1 MHLSKVWFSF
11 SGRITRRTWWLAI
24 VLPSYALVIFAG
36 SVDFFLGTYDA
47 AGGAGIFQLIA
58 CSPCCGRSC
67 RARQTLP
74 RPWENSLVHPHQPD
88 PPGRCNLVFVELG
101 FLAGTVGDNRFG
113 PDPKMIAAP
122 APAGAPGWPAPGQS
136 APTVLHTPGSL
147 ARTTLVTTR
156 PQGDAAR
163 AGISRAA
170 YVASRASRDEA

>member
-58 CSPCCGRSC
+58 WLAVLWPILAGHAKRCHDRGKTAWFILINLIP
-67 RARQTLP
+67 
-74 RPWENSLVHPHQPD
+74 LV
-88 PPGRCNLVFVELG
+88 GAIWFFVELG

-122 APAGAPGWPAPGQS
+122 APAGAPGWPAPGPVGS
-136 APTVLHTPGSL
+136 DGATHAWEPGENDS
-147 ARTTLVTTR
+147 
-156 PQGDAAR
+156 GDHAA
-163 AGISRAA
+163 AG
-170 YVASRASRDEA
+170 